1 MRLLTNEC
9 LTGLDPTQKDNNNDT
24 PNDCFVYDR
33 DRSCTILREPFEEEE
48 KAWHDLLRSACLQND
63 IDFESLNISRI
74 SESGEEESTDGDIA
88 SDESDKGENEDF
100 VDAPE
105 QADDRSD

>member
-1 MRLLTNEC
+1 
-9 LTGLDPTQKDNNNDT
+9 
-24 PNDCFVYDR
+24 
-33 DRSCTILREPFEEEE
+33 
-48 KAWHDLLRSACLQND
+48 
-63 IDFESLNISRI
+63 LNISRI